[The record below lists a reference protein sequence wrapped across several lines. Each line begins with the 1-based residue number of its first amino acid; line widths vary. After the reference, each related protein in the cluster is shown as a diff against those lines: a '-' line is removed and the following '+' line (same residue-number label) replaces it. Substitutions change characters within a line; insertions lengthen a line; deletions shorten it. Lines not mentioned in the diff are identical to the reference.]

1 MAGKK
6 SQINEEPKLGKTV
19 LEDLRRGDFRQTIS
33 RDFKELKEFYLNE
46 DRKKR
51 LKDMGCFKRWFFIT
65 IWLLKSLF
73 FKLTP
78 VRRILLVIG
87 LLFLILKC
95 NFNYSGNDIQSNN
108 INVVGGLILLFVL
121 MLELKDKLLARNEL
135 QAGRSV
141 QFALMPD
148 KNPKVPGWQLWIF
161 TRPANEVGGDLV
173 DFLQINK
180 SKFGAALGDVAGK
193 GLGAALFMAKLQA
206 TLRALA
212 PDFKSLAALGAKINE
227 IFYRDGIPNSFA
239 SLVYIELQSGSG
251 NLRVL
256 NAGHMPPIVLKG
268 TEIAEMPKGEPA
280 LGILP
285 DTTYSEQNIE
295 LQGGELLVV
304 YSDGLTDAQNEKGE
318 FFGDMR
324 LFEFLA
330 KSGKLSAREAGEKLL
345 NEIDNFNGDSGVNDD
360 ISLVILKRL
369 R

>member
-19 LEDLRRGDFRQTIS
+19 LEDLRRGDFRKTIS
-33 RDFKELKEFYLNE
+33 RDFRELKEFYLNE

-87 LLFLILKC
+87 LLFLILH
-95 NFNYSGNDIQSNN
+95 YSGNDIQSNN

-180 SKFGAALGDVAGK
+180 SKFGVALGDVAGK

-251 NLRVL
+251 SLRVL

-318 FFGDMR
+318 FFEDMR

-345 NEIDNFNGDSGVNDD
+345 KEIDNFNGDSGVNDD